1 MIDRD
6 QEQPEGL
13 DDLTP
18 LERKII
24 EQYLKDYPGTDP
36 EDAIREFRAQGF

>member
-6 QEQPEGL
+6 QEQPETL

-24 EQYLKDYPGTDP
+24 EQFLLDYPGTSP
-36 EDAIREFRAQGF
+36 EEAIKDFRDQGL